1 MLLLRHIY
9 WRRKGLQYEF
19 FSGKRSIKPV
29 PSNMKKPVS
38 VTVEKE
44 LLLEVKAYAAERKIS
59 VSKLVESHFR
69 QLIRPDKLS
78 K

>member
-1 MLLLRHIY
+1 
-9 WRRKGLQYEF
+9 
-19 FSGKRSIKPV
+19 
-29 PSNMKKPVS
+29 MKKPVS

>member
-1 MLLLRHIY
+1 
-9 WRRKGLQYEF
+9 
-19 FSGKRSIKPV
+19 
-29 PSNMKKPVS
+29 MKKPVS

-44 LLLEVKAYAAERKIS
+44 LIVEVKAYAAERKIS

-69 QLIRPDKLS
+69 QLIKSDKIL

>member
-1 MLLLRHIY
+1 
-9 WRRKGLQYEF
+9 
-19 FSGKRSIKPV
+19 
-29 PSNMKKPVS
+29 MKKPVS

-59 VSKLVESHFR
+59 ISKLGENYFQ
-69 QLIRPDKLS
+69 QLIKPDKLS